1 VVLRQRALAL
11 AIAAGLAV
19 GGCVAS
25 DPSDT
30 GSPVDGARDES
41 ASAAPGGSG
50 DAAAAGSAKCAASGG
65 GQPWSD
71 EPSTE
76 LVTLSEGSDG
86 VAVRAAVYP
95 RPNYEGDPWSQW
107 GQGVVLDDGRFI
119 SAIGDHLGPGGNSFV
134 YEYDPERDR
143 LTQISDVLSL
153 TDHEDG
159 EWGYGKIHAQM
170 VEGPCG
176 EVYAATYWGTVRDL
190 SYEGN
195 YRGDVLLRLDPAQR
209 TIENMGVIA
218 EEHGVPSMAG
228 WAEGGLLY
236 AEAANPELF
245 DPQRGMFVT
254 LDMAT
259 GEQVF
264 ATPDDE
270 DHRGFRAMAV
280 DGQGRVLFSRTDGR
294 LARWDP
300 ASGQLTDLDVTLP
313 GDFLRA
319 ATPPTPD
326 GTVYLATQDPD
337 LLFALDSDGELRELG
352 ELDGYTASLAMA
364 PDGSRLWYVP
374 HAHGGAA
381 EVGTPVIEVD
391 TSSGEQRTIVELDP
405 LARPELG
412 LSLGGT
418 YNVAVDA
425 AGSTLYLGMNAGADG
440 ESFGEVVLVIVE
452 LE

>member
-1 VVLRQRALAL
+1 
-11 AIAAGLAV
+11 
-19 GGCVAS
+19 
-25 DPSDT
+25 
-30 GSPVDGARDES
+30 
-41 ASAAPGGSG
+41 
-50 DAAAAGSAKCAASGG
+50 
-65 GQPWSD
+65 
-71 EPSTE
+71 
-76 LVTLSEGSDG
+76 
-86 VAVRAAVYP
+86 
-95 RPNYEGDPWSQW
+95 
-107 GQGVVLDDGRFI
+107 
-119 SAIGDHLGPGGNSFV
+119 
-134 YEYDPERDR
+134 
-143 LTQISDVLSL
+143 
-153 TDHEDG
+153 
-159 EWGYGKIHAQM
+159 
-170 VEGPCG
+170 
-176 EVYAATYWGTVRDL
+176 
-190 SYEGN
+190 
-195 YRGDVLLRLDPAQR
+195 
-209 TIENMGVIA
+209 
-218 EEHGVPSMAG
+218 
-228 WAEGGLLY
+228 
-236 AEAANPELF
+236 
-245 DPQRGMFVT
+245 
-254 LDMAT
+254 
-259 GEQVF
+259 
-264 ATPDDE
+264 
-270 DHRGFRAMAV
+270 MAV